1 MVSVFKL
8 IQWIGAAVL
17 AIGFMIMLSI
27 GASSLH

>member
-17 AIGFMIMLSI
+17 AIGLMIILSI